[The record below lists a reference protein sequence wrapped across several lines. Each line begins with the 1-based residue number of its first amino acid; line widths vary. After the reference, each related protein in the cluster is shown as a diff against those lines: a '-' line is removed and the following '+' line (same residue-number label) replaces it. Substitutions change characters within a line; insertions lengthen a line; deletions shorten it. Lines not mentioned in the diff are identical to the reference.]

1 MRTLTTLSLGASL
14 AILVGCGQP
23 TPVPPPV
30 TSIAA
35 KNAPSWVDNPAI
47 PDGLGAV
54 GIAQPNA
61 LGDVDEMRTE
71 AEANARTRLA
81 AMMDIKVQAMTSS
94 VSQQLKT
101 GTTENG
107 KAVTTEVMSKFSE
120 DIKRQILNQNLR
132 GAIVQ
137 ESYTAPSG
145 SYYVHMV
152 MTKETLERTLR
163 GAATAQIKKEL
174 AQGEKGLE
182 HALDKL
188 DSAIAAAEAAP
199 TN

>member
-1 MRTLTTLSLGASL
+1 MAL
-14 AILVGCGQP
+14 LVGCGS
-23 TPVPPPV
+23 PVAQPPV

-35 KNAPSWVDNPAI
+35 RNAPSWVDNPAI
-47 PDGLGAV
+47 PEGLGAV

-61 LGDVDEMRTE
+61 LGDIDEMRTE

-81 AMMDIKVQAMTSS
+81 SMMNIKVQGMFSNLF
-94 VSQQLKT
+94 QQVKT
-101 GTTENG
+101 GSNENG
-107 KAVTTEVMSKFSE
+107 KAVSTEVANKVTE
-120 DIKRQILNQNLR
+120 DVKRQILNENLR
-132 GAIVQ
+132 GATVQ

-152 MTKETLERTLR
+152 MTKETMERALR
-163 GAATAQIKKEL
+163 GAAKDQIHKEIE
-174 AQGEKGLE
+174 QGEKSLE

-188 DSAIAAAEAAP
+188 DSAIAASAATP